1 MEWLYNFA
9 TTFLLFVI
17 IIISISA
24 ISPKC
29 QYWIKNILFWTYY
42 LITAAIVIPYGLI
55 TRNPTESANF
65 WAVLNRIASKFLGLR
80 WKTFGRE
87 NFDKNQTYVVLCN
100 HQTALDVLAV
110 AHMWESFDRCSVV
123 MKKEL
128 KFIPILGQSLILSGA
143 IFLNRGSSEA
153 RSLIQ

>member
-1 MEWLYNFA
+1 MKFHNRLH
-9 TTFLLFVI
+9 T
-17 IIISISA
+17 
-24 ISPKC
+24 
-29 QYWIKNILFWTYY
+29 
-42 LITAAIVIPYGLI
+42 TAAIVIPYGLI

>member
-1 MEWLYNFA
+1 M
-9 TTFLLFVI
+9 
-17 IIISISA
+17 
-24 ISPKC
+24 
-29 QYWIKNILFWTYY
+29 
-42 LITAAIVIPYGLI
+42 
-55 TRNPTESANF
+55 R
-65 WAVLNRIASKFLGLR
+65 ASTFLGLK
-80 WKTFGRE
+80 WKTVGRE
-87 NFDKNQTYVVLCN
+87 NIDKTQTYMVVCN